1 MRKVGLTILI
11 LLIMLSIISC
21 AKKAA
26 KPSETVEGVPVGV
39 IKPEM
44 KDIVVYYDTSATVK
58 AKDVR
63 ELSFTVPG
71 KIASLSKDNGEKIRS
86 GEVLA
91 MLDRATYQSALNA
104 AESGLQAA
112 RNGLAAAEQQKKA
125 SENQLKDAENRLAQI
140 EKDYQRLTKLHDQKV
155 ITDKEFE
162 EIELGYK
169 SATLGVESA
178 RSALK
183 MAESQV
189 SSAEEGVKA
198 STAQRDMSKKQF
210 DDAVL
215 SAPFNGTVNK
225 KFLDEGA
232 VVNPGEGIY
241 EIVADGG
248 MKIEATLPERYMN
261 EVKEGSIVLVSIP
274 EIQCNLLP
282 QPITLVHREINK
294 DTGNFGVTIDLKDVD
309 GCLRH
314 GMFAHLSFEVAR
326 HDKVLTVPVM
336 ALIELSEGSV
346 VYIVENGK
354 AIKRQVVTGLTT
366 KDDVEIASGLQGGED
381 VILSGNRY
389 VVDGSAVRVTG
400 KENAEAGVP
409 NSQ

>member
-26 KPSETVEGVPVGV
+26 KPSETVEGVPVSV
-39 IKPEM
+39 IKPQTR
-44 KDIVVYYDTSATVK
+44 DIVVYYDTSATVK
-58 AKDVR
+58 AQDVR
-63 ELSFTVPG
+63 ELSFAVPG
-71 KIASLSKDNGEKIRS
+71 KVVSLSKES
-86 GEVLA
+86 GERIKAGEILA
-91 MLDRATYQSALNA
+91 MLDRETYNNALKA
-104 AESGLQAA
+104 AESGLESA
-112 RNGLAAAEQQKKA
+112 RNGLAAAQQQKNA
-125 SENQLKDAENRLAQI
+125 AENQLKDAENRLAQI
-140 EKDYQRLTKLHDQKV
+140 EKDYQRFKKLHDEGV
-155 ITDKEFE
+155 VTDKEFE

-169 SATLGVESA
+169 SAQLGAESA

-225 KFLDEGA
+225 KFVDKGA

-248 MKIEATLPERYMN
+248 MKIESSLPERYLGDI
-261 EVKEGSIVLVSIP
+261 KEGSTVLVTISAID
-274 EIQCNLLP
+274 CLLSP
-282 QPITLVHREINK
+282 QLVSLVYRDVNK
-294 DTGNFGVTIDLKDVD
+294 DTGNFGVTINLKDVD

-336 ALIELSEGSV
+336 AVIELSEGSV

-354 AIKRQVVTGLTT
+354 AVKRQVATGLSS
-366 KDDVEIASGLQGGED
+366 KEDVEIVSGLQGNED
-381 VILSGNRY
+381 IILSGNRY
-389 VVDGSAVRVTG
+389 VVDGSAVRVIG
-400 KENAEAGVP
+400 KESAEAGVA